1 MHLGEPRQRG
11 LGRSDQRKNP
21 RPRTRCSWPH
31 ANQPIGPH
39 SPPPE
44 TPPGSRKVHCDVTG
58 TVYLVGAGP
67 GDPGLLTCA
76 GRDALTH
83 ADVVVYDRLAHP
95 DLLKLARPG
104 AETIFVGKESA
115 RHYVRQ
121 EDTNQILVDRAKEGK
136 IVVRLKGGDP
146 MVFGRGGEEAEFLRS
161 HGVPFVL
168 VPGVT
173 SAIAA
178 LTYAGIP
185 ITHRDAASSFA
196 VVTGHER
203 DDARESGTRAPGAG
217 EQRRRWDR
225 IAHAADTLVFLMGV
239 ENLASIVQNLIACG
253 RNPETPVALVQWG
266 TWNRQRS
273 VEGTLENIVGIVRE
287 QGITAP
293 AVTVVGDVVR
303 YRQTL
308 QWFENRPL
316 HGKTVV
322 VTRARHQ
329 ASELA
334 TQLCARGAIVREFPL
349 FRTAKP
355 SDDGKALAA
364 GVHRL
369 ASFHW
374 ILFTSANTVDAIFD
388 ELAKQGRDT
397 RAFSG
402 VQVAAVGYATAER
415 LRAYG
420 LVADHIP
427 PSATSESL
435 GQSLPLE
442 SGTQPNVFLPQA
454 RDAEPGL
461 AQTLG
466 ERGARVEVA
475 EAYAMERDDTDGA
488 ALRSELESG
497 RIDAITFASSN
508 TVRAFVDAIGT
519 TDLPETTRLIAI
531 GPKTAQTVES
541 LLRKP
546 DAVAGDATVE
556 ALATA
561 VESALARQPFGT

>member
-1 MHLGEPRQRG
+1 M
-11 LGRSDQRKNP
+11 
-21 RPRTRCSWPH
+21 
-31 ANQPIGPH
+31 
-39 SPPPE
+39 
-44 TPPGSRKVHCDVTG
+44 TG

-136 IVVRLKGGDP
+136 TVVRLKGGDP

-178 LTYAGIP
+178 LAYAGIP

-273 VEGTLENIVGIVRE
+273 VEGTLENIVDIVRK

-316 HGKTVV
+316 HGKSVV

-334 TQLCARGAIVREFPL
+334 TQLSARGAIVREFPL

-355 SDDGKALAA
+355 SDDGQALAA

-369 ASFHW
+369 ASFDW
-374 ILFTSANTVDAIFD
+374 VLFTSANTVDAIFD
-388 ELAKQGRDT
+388 ELAKRGRDT

-402 VQVAAVGYATAER
+402 VRVAAVGHATAER

-420 LVADHIP
+420 LLADHIP

-454 RDAEPGL
+454 RDAESGL
-461 AQTLG
+461 AQILG
-466 ERGARVEVA
+466 DRGARVEVA

-519 TDLPETTRLIAI
+519 SDLPETTRLIAI

-561 VESALARQPFGT
+561 VESALARQPLGT